1 LTADRVTPR
10 RRAILGLALPIMLA
24 TLPASAAPAAPVE
37 ELPVPPIP
45 PDDAP
50 TDLPAPVPDATV
62 QAPNAPVQEGPTLRP
77 TLNAHAPTLPGGD
90 PVPGTLYR
98 SEEEQRRQF
107 IPNPGIQLV
116 VPLQK

>member
-1 LTADRVTPR
+1 L
-10 RRAILGLALPIMLA
+10 LGLAVSFAA
-24 TLPASAAPAAPVE
+24 TLPASATPTAPE
-37 ELPVPPIP
+37 ESLPLPPIP

-50 TDLPAPVPDATV
+50 TDLPAPVPNANL
-62 QAPNAPVQEGPTLRP
+62 QAPSAPVEGGPELRP
-77 TLNAHAPTLPGGD
+77 TLNAHSPTLPGGD

-98 SEEEQRRQF
+98 SDQEQRHQF